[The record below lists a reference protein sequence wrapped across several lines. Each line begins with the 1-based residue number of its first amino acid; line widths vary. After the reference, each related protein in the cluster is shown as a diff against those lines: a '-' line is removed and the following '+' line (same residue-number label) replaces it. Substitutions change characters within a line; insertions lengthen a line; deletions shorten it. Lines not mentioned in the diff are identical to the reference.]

1 LILSS
6 SFFHFSFLLL
16 SSSLLPRFLLPTVL
30 FPSHSMS
37 LPLSLSLSLFP
48 PPSPF
53 LSSFFCSPV
62 HSDLCPLSFYL
73 IHLHSPLTF
82 LIPLDSHPSSLLHLS
97 TLLLRSLSLSIL
109 IPHLSYTSPLS
120 SFLIS
125 PLPSPAV
132 SWVVIGF
139 PILIIGSKILLLLPP
154 ISWRLASIRRG
165 ENHGA
170 LYACKSVRSCCKG
183 KSHVSHAT
191 EMDLKSTTYNP
202 DVEGKTMG

>member
-1 LILSS
+1 MCSIDTFFLFL
-6 SFFHFSFLLL
+6 SFFLPLTFFLPPSPFS
-16 SSSLLPRFLLPTVL
+16 
-30 FPSHSMS
+30 PSHCP
-37 LPLSLSLSLFP
+37 LPLSFYVPPSLSLSLSLSFLLP
-48 PPSPF
+48 LHSYPLFSALLSILISVHSPF
-53 LSSFFCSPV
+53 ISF
-62 HSDLCPLSFYL
+62 
-73 IHLHSPLTF
+73 I
-82 LIPLDSHPSSLLHLS
+82 S